1 MFTFRGLLYVPLLAA
16 CLCAGLAVSCN
27 GTGGAAHAGGE
38 LYTGGGTGSSG
49 PDGSSTGSYSLLDVT
64 SLANM
69 RDVETLLAI
78 FSAGAGEEEA
88 SNTIVLN
95 ADELGLPD
103 GGFVTLTMNWSGG
116 SYTRTVQKNADGTVT
131 FNGIPFIA
139 DDTQV
144 TVDLAVKNA
153 NHEEVWAGSGTNE
166 VKNGSC
172 NIHVELERYLP
183 LSELAAYIAA
193 LPPGTAGAPNR
204 LPPISGLTAGDVY
217 AAIQTLGDILRGYDT
232 TWVDLSST
240 TLPEGITSLYYAFDC
255 CIALAKSPRIPAS
268 VIDMTNCFSS
278 SGLTV
283 APDIPP
289 GVTDMESCFQ
299 SCTQLTTAPV
309 IPERVQDMNHC
320 FAGCYNLLSA
330 PEIPASVTDLSYC
343 FSGCSTGFAGT
354 NPAIIIKANITDPGK
369 FAGFMQSS
377 YTSGV
382 YVISDAVKT
391 AILSATS
398 TGLSAGNIIVGLP

>member
-1 MFTFRGLLYVPLLAA
+1 MFTFRGLPYVPLLAA

-103 GGFVTLTMNWSGG
+103 GGFVTLTMSWSGG

-153 NHEEVWAGSGTNE
+153 NHEEVWAGIGTNE

-183 LSELAAYIAA
+183 LSELGAYIAA
-193 LPPGTAGAPNR
+193 LPTNSPTTPHR
-204 LPPISGLTAGDVY
+204 LPPISGLNAGNLGTLTGILQ
-217 AAIQTLGDILRGYDT
+217 AIGDYSIGT
-232 TWVDLSST
+232 GWTPVGTFVDLSAT
-240 TLPEGITSLYYAFDC
+240 TLPSGITSLAGAFSDC
-255 CIALAKSPRIPAS
+255 YTLVKAPVLPAGVEDLSNCFARCRSLSNAPAIPA
-268 VIDMTNCFSS
+268 
-278 SGLTV
+278 
-283 APDIPP
+283 
-289 GVTDMESCFQ
+289 GVKNMESCFI
-299 SCTQLTTAPV
+299 CCDVLTTAPV
-309 IPERVQDMNHC
+309 IP
-320 FAGCYNLLSA
+320 
-330 PEIPASVTDLSYC
+330 ASVTDMSNC
-343 FSGCSTGFAGT
+343 FQSSFSTGPGLS
-354 NPAIIIKANITDPGK
+354 NSLVIKANITDPAK
-369 FAGFMQSS
+369 IANVFSS
-377 YTSGV
+377 AYYLGSVNV
-382 YVISDAVKT
+382 YFVSEESKSVFLSD
-391 AILSATS
+391 SSNS
-398 TGLSAGNIIVGLP
+398 TLIDASRCHVGPPWP